1 MNKEPWADSKEME
14 KNSFVDKGPEARD
27 CLALLFHES
36 LGIGPDF
43 GGSWSKAGAVDRG
56 RIIKCLVKHFR
67 HLELVLM
74 ALGKMECEGK
84 LAKERVLREKQS
96 EAKIRTIAAY
106 IKQLRRK
113 QPRLQKIFKAPLMF
127 QYAWSI
133 CPLR

>member
-1 MNKEPWADSKEME
+1 ME
-14 KNSFVDKGPEARD
+14 KTSFVDKGLEARD
-27 CLALLFHES
+27 CLALFFHES
-36 LGIGPDF
+36 LGVGPDF
-43 GGSWSKAGAVDRG
+43 GRSRSKAGAVDRG
-56 RIIKCLVKHFR
+56 WIIKCLIKHFW

-74 ALGKMECEGK
+74 ALGKTECEVK
-84 LAKERVLREKQS
+84 LAKERVHRKKQLKT
-96 EAKIRTIAAY
+96 KIRTIAAS